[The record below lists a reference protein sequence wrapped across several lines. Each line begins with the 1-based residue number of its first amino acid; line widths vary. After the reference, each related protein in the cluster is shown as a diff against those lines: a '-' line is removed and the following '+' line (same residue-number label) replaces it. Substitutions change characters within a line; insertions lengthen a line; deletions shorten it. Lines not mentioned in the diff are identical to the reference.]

1 MGGGAGGSREQGL
14 VEGGPGKGR
23 AGWRD
28 TEGAGGAGSPLNR
41 LGRQAPLRGA
51 GSKSTAQDCRI
62 LGVVWIMGSRFAL
75 EVWPESQWPRFLL
88 IQGGGLQSYTAW
100 WHMINVSENQQNGD
114 KRR

>member
-1 MGGGAGGSREQGL
+1 MGRMTPRMTPRTDPQDDPDDKFMAAQMMMRVAPMNEGGSL
-14 VEGGPGKGR
+14 VFRNGALADHCEHNENGVCGR
-23 AGWRD
+23 CV
-28 TEGAGGAGSPLNR
+28 L
-41 LGRQAPLRGA
+41 
-51 GSKSTAQDCRI
+51 
-62 LGVVWIMGSRFAL
+62 L